1 MLLFVDVVFYCG
13 ITLTY
18 SYNLFT
24 RSMDS
29 AGQSNTSSAYT
40 QYLSQMLN
48 MAANHDDSVWI
59 TSLTLMWNYCHLC

>member
-13 ITLTY
+13 IMLTY

-48 MAANHDDSVWI
+48 MAANHDDSV
-59 TSLTLMWNYCHLC
+59 